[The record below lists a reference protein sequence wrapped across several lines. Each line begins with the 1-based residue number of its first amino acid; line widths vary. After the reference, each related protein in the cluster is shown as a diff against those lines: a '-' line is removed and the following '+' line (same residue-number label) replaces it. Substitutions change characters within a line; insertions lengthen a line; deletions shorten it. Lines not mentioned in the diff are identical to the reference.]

1 MDDLNEQF
9 DQTVDYLPLPAVQK
23 YGVKPVTDCPGML
36 PHFPGT
42 LMWLTKPDTK
52 LTSITEVFSNEKE
65 NVYS

>member
-23 YGVKPVTDCPGML
+23 YGVKPVTDYPGML

-42 LMWLTKPDTK
+42 FTVHALP
-52 LTSITEVFSNEKE
+52 ITLQHFCAERGKHINRQMQ
-65 NVYS
+65 